1 MMYGS
6 WDMKCNRQNFFVIL
20 GHFLPFYPPLTA
32 QKMKISKMKKHL
44 EISSFYTSVLK
55 IMIIGYTVDMKR
67 DRCNY
72 YFYFEQYNSL
82 LPPYSSKIENF
93 KTMKKR
99 PADIIILHTCT
110 KNHYHMLYYFWD
122 MACVR
127 CNYFHF
133 GQFFALLPP

>member
-1 MMYGS
+1 MYHKS
-6 WDMKCNRQNFFVIL
+6 RSYDVWFLRYEVQQAEFFCHL
-20 GHFLPFYPPLTA
+20 GPFFALLPPSNS
-32 QKMKISKMKKHL
+32 SKNENIKNEKTL
-44 EISSFYTSVLK
+44 RDTSFYTSVLK

-67 DRCNY
+67 DRCNC

-110 KNHYHMLYYFWD
+110 KNHYHMLYYF
-122 MACVR
+122 
-127 CNYFHF
+127 
-133 GQFFALLPP
+133 